1 MIDHL
6 DAELDTL
13 DTTLARIARHQQGCN
28 ALKRRYGTG
37 WLTSIPGGPSWS
49 CSGG

>member
-13 DTTLARIARHQQGCN
+13 DTTLARIARAQPGCQ
-28 ALKRRYGTG
+28 ARLRRYRIG
-37 WLTSIPGGPSWS
+37 WPGRGSDL
-49 CSGG
+49 GQVR